1 MLYICFDQIIT
12 AKTRRSYAR
21 NITYNNHIQ
30 RKGPAF
36 GGVCRYLFSNDVG
49 LEGVGAFRGKAR
61 SFSGGGRG
69 DSHTHTNSNK
79 SASPFMHYLEE

>member
-1 MLYICFDQIIT
+1 MRDMLYICFDQIIT

-49 LEGVGAFRGKAR
+49 LEGAR
-61 SFSGGGRG
+61 SFSGGGKEG
-69 DSHTHTNSNK
+69 GIHIHTHSNSNK